1 MSQRMRL
8 GARERI
14 SLRRRRLTVE
24 SLEIRTLLSAS
35 PLDGVVALPML
46 HAAAQGGTPG
56 GMSPAQIA
64 QAYGFNQI
72 QFSGGVKGDGSGQ
85 TIAIVDAYDDPN
97 IASDLAKFDSQFGL
111 AAPPSFT
118 KVYQSGYRP
127 QADTGWS
134 QEISLDVEW
143 AHAMAPKA
151 KIVLVEANSSS
162 LGDLLSAVDTARN
175 MSSVSVISMSWGS
188 SEFYGETSYDSYFT
202 TPAGHQGITFVASSG
217 DQGSPGLWP
226 SLSTNVLAVG
236 GTTLHLSGGGYGSET
251 AWSGSGGGLSQY
263 ESEPSYQNGVQS
275 TGSRS
280 TPDVSFDA
288 NPSSGFAVY
297 DSYGSSGWMVIGGTS
312 AGAPQWAALVAIA
325 DQGLAQAGK
334 GSLDGAQSRIYQLS
348 SADFHDITSGS
359 NGYSAGA
366 GYDLVTGR
374 GSPVANLV
382 VGDLVGGGATQPAPV
397 GGSGGSGTGSG
408 GSGSSGSG
416 GSSSGSGS
424 SGSGSTGG
432 SSSGGGST
440 GGSNGGGSSGGYY
453 YGGGYSGGYYYYNP
467 FGGYYAYGYD
477 PWSWYYG
484 GYYNPWSSWGYA
496 FAGQLDVAAGGGD
509 AGGGDAGGGDA
520 GGGSA
525 AGAAIAAAS
534 HAHASD
540 SDDAGDS
547 DAAEVTS
554 DAGANRAAQSPAA
567 VAAIAAAPA
576 LPGDEAASIS
586 DDLAIG
592 EAEIS
597 AIDAYF
603 NDEGQSNSGIP
614 A

>member
-56 GMSPAQIA
+56 GMTPAQIA

-151 KIVLVEANSSS
+151 KIVLVEANSAS

-236 GTTLHLSGGGYGSET
+236 GTTLHVSGGGYGSET

-334 GSLDGAQSRIYQLS
+334 ASLDGAQSRIYQLS

-382 VGDLVGGGATQPAPV
+382 VGDLVGGGVTQPAPV
-397 GGSGGSGTGSG
+397 GGSGGSG
-408 GSGSSGSG
+408 
-416 GSSSGSGS
+416 
-424 SGSGSTGG
+424 STGG
-432 SSSGGGST
+432 GGATGGGST
-440 GGSNGGGSSGGYY
+440 GGSSTGGGSTGGNNGGGSSGGYY

-496 FAGQLDVAAGGGD
+496 FAGQLDVAVGGGD
-509 AGGGDAGGGDA
+509 AGGGDAGGS
-520 GGGSA
+520 SA

-534 HAHASD
+534 QANAGG
-540 SDDAGDS
+540 SDDSGDS
-547 DAAEVTS
+547 DAAEATS
-554 DAGANRAAQSPAA
+554 DADANPPAPAA
-567 VAAIAAAPA
+567 VAAVPAAVPAAAAA
-576 LPGDEAASIS
+576 LPGDDAASIS

-592 EAEIS
+592 EAETS

-603 NDEGQSNSGIP
+603 NDEAQSRSGFP